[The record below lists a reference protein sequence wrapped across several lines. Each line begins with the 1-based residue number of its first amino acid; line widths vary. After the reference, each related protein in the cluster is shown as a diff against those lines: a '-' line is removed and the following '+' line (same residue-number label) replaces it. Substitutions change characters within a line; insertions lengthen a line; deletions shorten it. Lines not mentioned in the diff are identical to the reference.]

1 MFYESHMGQA
11 LEEAKISSRIGEV
24 PIGAVIINSADG
36 ALIASCGN
44 RVETLK
50 DPTAHAEIL
59 ALREAAKL
67 LKTPRLKKCDLYVT
81 LEPCAMC
88 AQAISLARIR
98 RLYYAVEDQ
107 KGGGP
112 STKSSSTPSIDL
124 CSISNVIVF
133 KSSTLVMFASATFIK
148 EDILAPFP

>member
-24 PIGAVIINSADG
+24 PIGAVIINSVDG

-67 LKTPRLKKCDLYVT
+67 LKTPRLNKCDLYVT

-107 KGGGP
+107 KGGGV
-112 STKSSSTPSIDL
+112 DNGARVY
-124 CSISNVIVF
+124 SNSGCNHRPEIYSGMRETEAKKLLRSF
-133 KSSTLVMFASATFIK
+133 FF
-148 EDILAPFP
+148 ERR